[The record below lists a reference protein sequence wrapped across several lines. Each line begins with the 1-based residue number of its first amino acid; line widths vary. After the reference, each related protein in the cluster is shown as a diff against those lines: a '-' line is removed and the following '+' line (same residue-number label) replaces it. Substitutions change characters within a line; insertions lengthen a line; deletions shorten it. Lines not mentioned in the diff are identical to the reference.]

1 MKKEFIEIGKIVGT
15 HGVRGMVRIQPWAD
29 NGEFLCSFDTMY
41 TENGIRALNVETAKP
56 HGNVVIA
63 QISGISSIEDAE
75 KLRGKILLVKR
86 EDAYFVSE
94 LIGCKVSDSETGLE
108 YGEISDVSS
117 TGANDVW
124 HIKKNGKEYLLPAI
138 DQVVKTVDIEK
149 GTVTIAPMKGLFDDE
164 NGYYDSFPRN
174 VRKGAWREHNRSSS

>member
-29 NGEFLCSFDTMY
+29 SSEFLCAFDTMY
-41 TENGIRALNVETAKP
+41 TENGMSTLKIKTAKP

-63 QISGISSIEDAE
+63 QISGVNSIEEAE
-75 KLRGKILLVKR
+75 KLRGKVLLIKR
-86 EDAYFVSE
+86 EDADIPEGRYFVCE
-94 LIGCKVSDSETGLE
+94 LIGCKVLDSESGFE

-124 HIKKNGKEYLLPAI
+124 HIIKGGNEYLLPAI
-138 DQVVKTVDIEK
+138 EQVVKTVDIEK
-149 GTVTIAPMKGLFDDE
+149 GTVTVAPMKGIFDDE
-164 NGYYDSFPRN
+164 N
-174 VRKGAWREHNRSSS
+174 